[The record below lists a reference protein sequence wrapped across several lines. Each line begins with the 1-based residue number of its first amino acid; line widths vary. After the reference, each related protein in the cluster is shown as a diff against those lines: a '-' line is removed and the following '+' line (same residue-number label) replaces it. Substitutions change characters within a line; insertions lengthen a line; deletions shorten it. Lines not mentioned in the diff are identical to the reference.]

1 MWGIFFTQ
9 TPPLPE
15 KECGGLLGGDSVI
28 VSENV
33 RGASPGRQNENHWLD
48 VKSQHYDLASGAGQF
63 G

>member
-1 MWGIFFTQ
+1 VV
-9 TPPLPE
+9 
-15 KECGGLLGGDSVI
+15 GGDSVI

>member
-1 MWGIFFTQ
+1 LGTLDRLITLWGIFFTQ

-33 RGASPGRQNENHWLD
+33 HGASPGRPE
-48 VKSQHYDLASGAGQF
+48 
-63 G
+63 

>member
-1 MWGIFFTQ
+1 MPLGTGLGTLDRLITLWGIFFTQ

-33 RGASPGRQNENHWLD
+33 RGASHGRPE
-48 VKSQHYDLASGAGQF
+48 
-63 G
+63 